1 MLTGQANFHE
11 NAVTDFVS
19 APLTPA
25 RIEWQNSTPASPF
38 YGDSYYMAGMG
49 VEESSTVFLQAS
61 RLKQRFASLPP
72 NGLFVIGETGFGTGL
87 NALLAAQCFV
97 EHAPPAARLHF
108 VSAERSEEHTS
119 ELQSRGHLVCRLLL
133 EKKKYEDIDHIE
145 RAAEDVPD
153 QRNDEDDDR
162 DREGAGGDPESDRK
176 ALSRPGTEVGGMHLQ
191 AQQTV

>member
-87 NALLAAQCFV
+87 NALLAAHCFV

-108 VSAERSEEHTS
+108 VSAQLHPLRLADLKRAHQQWPQLEKRSEEHTS
-119 ELQSRGHLVCRLLL
+119 ELQSRGHLVCRL
-133 EKKKYEDIDHIE
+133 
-145 RAAEDVPD
+145 
-153 QRNDEDDDR
+153 
-162 DREGAGGDPESDRK
+162 
-176 ALSRPGTEVGGMHLQ
+176 
-191 AQQTV
+191 